1 LIFTAPPRLRG
12 EKKKIPLPPPEHHVI
27 RRLFPV
33 PALLALL
40 VATPAAAQVGS
51 PAGPIPVPLL
61 AARREALARA
71 IGTGVV
77 ILRSAEER
85 SIEGDYPQDSDFREN
100 NDFFYLTGL
109 EAPGGWLALSARD
122 SAIMETRLFLP
133 ARQPGSERWTGP
145 KLGPDSVAVGLSGI
159 SDVHPADSVASLLGR
174 LVRPMS
180 SPARAGGIYILKNEA
195 ALEDPFLRRLILG
208 STTVRDVRPVMAQ
221 LRVVKDADEEARLRK
236 AIGITAEA
244 HREAMKAAAPG
255 MWEYQLEAVI
265 EYTFRRRGAER
276 VGFPSIIG
284 SGINSTTLHYDKS
297 RRQTRAGDLVVM
309 DIGAEY
315 GYYSADVTRTIPIS
329 GKFTRRQ
336 RQIYDL
342 VYATQ
347 QAAIDS
353 TRPGITIARLSQI
366 AQEYMRT
373 HSGDLCGKEPCN
385 RYYIHG
391 LSHWLGM
398 DVHDLGGPL
407 SQPLRPGMVF
417 TIEPGIYIPEE
428 ALGVR
433 IEDDILVTDTGAE
446 VLSAGAPRRSED
458 VERAMR

>member
-1 LIFTAPPRLRG
+1 MICRHPAVALA
-12 EKKKIPLPPPEHHVI
+12 
-27 RRLFPV
+27 
-33 PALLALL
+33 ALLFVSAPLS
-40 VATPAAAQVGS
+40 AQVGS
-51 PAGPIPVPLL
+51 PAGPVPVALL
-61 AARREALARA
+61 TARRAALARQ

-85 SIEGDYPQDSDFREN
+85 SIEGDYPQDSDFRES

-109 EAPGGWLALSARD
+109 EAPDAWFALAARD
-122 SAIMETRLFLP
+122 SGVADVRLFLP
-133 ARQPGSERWTGP
+133 ARDPQSERWTGA
-145 KLGPDSVAVGLSGI
+145 KLGPDSAAVRITGI
-159 SDVHPADSVASLLGR
+159 TSVHPADSAQPLLRMLTGGI
-174 LVRPMS
+174 S
-180 SPARAGGIYILKNEA
+180 SPARAGAVYLLKNER
-195 ALEDPFLRRLILG
+195 ALEDPLTRRLILG
-208 STTVRDVRPVMAQ
+208 SLSVKDIRPVMSQ
-221 LRVVKDADEEARLRK
+221 LRLVKDADEIARLRK
-236 AIGITAEA
+236 AIDITAEA
-244 HREAMKAAAPG
+244 HREVMKAAAPG
-255 MWEYQLEAVI
+255 MWEYEIEALI

-276 VGFPSIIG
+276 VGFPSIVG

-297 RRQTRAGDLVVM
+297 RRQTAAGDLVVI

-329 GKFTRRQ
+329 GKFTPRQ
-336 RQIYDL
+336 RRIYDL

-353 TRPGITIARLSQI
+353 VRPGISIARLSQI

-373 HSGDLCGKEPCN
+373 HSGDLCGAEPCN

-398 DVHDLGGPL
+398 DVHDVGGPL
-407 SQPLRPGMVF
+407 NVPLRPGMVF

-433 IEDDILVTDTGAE
+433 IEDDILVTETGAE
-446 VLSAGAPRRSED
+446 VLSAGAPRRAED
-458 VERAMR
+458 VEKGMR